1 MSQEQGTGAQHWAP
15 GGALVRGVND
25 LTAEQGCWCLG
36 QRADGQP
43 QKGQVQLA
51 LLFLP
56 KASPVQSWC
65 LNTHQW
71 CSSSNWTAFLPR
83 ATAMPVAARQAVS
96 VSVLETLLLV
106 AEPGSISQ
114 WLTKYFP
121 LRHHQEGR
129 RAKPDQWC
137 SAYWQVREQTQL
149 RVLEHKADN
158 YRSPQANET
167 LWLKLY
173 WYIWKINLVIALQL
187 CLIKATAVTWQV
199 LPHHLPNTS
208 HASTLAAFHRSWE
221 PPDSNGAEPCFCWK

>member
-1 MSQEQGTGAQHWAP
+1 MTWQLKRVVDALANEQMVSHRKAKYSLLSCSFQKHLPCKAGVWTHTSGVPPPTGQLSHPEPQPCLWQQGKPCLWVCWKLSCWWLSMA
-15 GGALVRGVND
+15 ALVSDWQN
-25 LTAEQGCWCLG
+25 
-36 QRADGQP
+36 
-43 QKGQVQLA
+43 
-51 LLFLP
+51 
-56 KASPVQSWC
+56 
-65 LNTHQW
+65 
-71 CSSSNWTAFLPR
+71 
-83 ATAMPVAARQAVS
+83 
-96 VSVLETLLLV
+96 
-106 AEPGSISQ
+106 IS
-114 WLTKYFP
+114 P

-199 LPHHLPNTS
+199 LPHHLPSTS